1 MMLRVPGRVVLA
13 PVVAL
18 ASVGALALATLFPSC
33 ATGPGIPHRRPN
45 VILIMT
51 DDQGYGDIGA
61 HGNTMIRTP
70 NLDRLHA
77 QSVRLTDFHVDPTC
91 SPTRSALMSGRYSTR
106 TGVWHTI
113 MGRSLMD
120 GSELTIGEV
129 FRANGYRTGM
139 YGKWHLGEN
148 FPLRPQ
154 DQGFEDVVC
163 HGGGGVGQGPDYWG
177 NDYFDD
183 TYWRNGVPEK
193 FEGYCTD
200 VWFREAMR
208 FVAQSQ
214 SADQP
219 FFCYLSTNAPHG
231 PLYVAE
237 KWSKPYVDKGVA
249 QDQARFYGMIENID
263 WNVGRFM
270 QQLAELGI
278 AENTILVFM
287 TDNGTAAGRVN
298 PKLIRE
304 GKWGGFNAG
313 MRRNKGSEYDG
324 GHRVPFF
331 VRWPAGGLGGATG
344 SGRDEGYLAAHVDVL
359 PTLVGLCGIAKP
371 EGPPLDG
378 IDLAGRLRNPG
389 ARLPERTLF
398 VHSQRILHPEK
409 WRKSA
414 VMTKRWRLVN
424 GKQLFDMTA
433 DPAQKKDVAT
443 DHPEVMARL
452 IAAYDGWWE
461 SLAPAIARSVHIGL
475 GSDAEQTTLLHP
487 HDWQVIGRGGC
498 PWHQNH
504 VRRGMVAHGRWFVEV
519 MRPGTYTFELR
530 RWPRHVD
537 RPIEATL
544 ARLTVAGR
552 PHEKTVV
559 PTDKMT
565 AFRVELPAGRTTL
578 RTELTLENGRTRGAY
593 FVYVTREG

>member
-1 MMLRVPGRVVLA
+1 MNVPARSSIKTFAIIGL
-13 PVVAL
+13 L
-18 ASVGALALATLFPSC
+18 TLFSSGSLLRAQSK
-33 ATGPGIPHRRPN
+33 ATGRRDGRPN
-45 VILIMT
+45 VILVMT

-61 HGNTMIRTP
+61 LGNTMIHTP
-70 NLDRLHA
+70 NLDMLHS

-113 MGRSLMD
+113 MGRSLMA
-120 GSELTIGEV
+120 GSELTIAEV

-193 FEGYCTD
+193 FKGYCTD
-200 VWFREAMR
+200 VWFQEAMR

-214 SADQP
+214 SRDQP

-231 PLYVAE
+231 PLNVAE
-237 KWSKPYVDKGVA
+237 KWSKPYVEKGVA
-249 QDQARFYGMIENID
+249 PNQAKFYGMIENID
-263 WNVGRFM
+263 WNVGRIM
-270 QQLAELGI
+270 QQLTDLGI
-278 AENTILVFM
+278 ADNTILVFM
-287 TDNGTAAGRVN
+287 TDNGTANGRVN
-298 PKLIRE
+298 RKLVQE

-313 MRRNKGSEYDG
+313 MRGSKGSEYDG

-331 VRWPAGGLGGATG
+331 VRWPASGLGGATG
-344 SGRDEGYLAAHVDVL
+344 SGRDEGYLAAHIDVL
-359 PTLVGLCGIAKP
+359 PTLVGLCGLAKP
-371 EGPPLDG
+371 AGPPLDG
-378 IDLAGRLRNPG
+378 IDLAGRLRDPA

-398 VHSQRILHPEK
+398 VHSQRILHPKK

-414 VMTKRWRLVN
+414 VMTERWRLVN
-424 GKQLFDMTA
+424 GKQLFDMAA
-433 DPAQKKDVAT
+433 DPGQKTDVAT
-443 DHPEVMARL
+443 DHKEVTARL
-452 IAAYDGWWE
+452 TAAYDAWWD

-475 GSDAEQTTLLHP
+475 GSATEKTALLHP

-504 VRRGMVAHGRWFVEV
+504 VRNGYVGNGPWAIEVERAGEYEV
-519 MRPGTYTFELR
+519 TLY
-530 RWPRHVD
+530 RWPAHVERAMD
-537 RPIEATL
+537 AVHAAVAIGGASAATEVDPS
-544 ARLTVAGR
+544 ATSASFRLR
-552 PHEKTVV
+552 
-559 PTDKMT
+559 
-565 AFRVELPAGRTTL
+565 LPAGPTELFTTL
-578 RTELTLENGRTRGAY
+578 RPRDGEEHGAY
-593 FVYVTREG
+593 FASVRRLGE